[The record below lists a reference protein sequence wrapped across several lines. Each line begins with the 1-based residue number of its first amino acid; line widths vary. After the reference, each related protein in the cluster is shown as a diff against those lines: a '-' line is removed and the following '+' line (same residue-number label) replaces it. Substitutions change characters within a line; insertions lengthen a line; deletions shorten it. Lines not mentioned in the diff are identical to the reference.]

1 MQSSSELMAD
11 VKFYSDY
18 SRFDENTGKYEAWD
32 EAVDRVMV
40 MHETKYA
47 DILKKKPELKEHFE
61 FVRKAYKNKQI
72 LGAQRALQFGGDQIL
87 KKNAKMY
94 NCVSS
99 YADRPEFF
107 GEFMWLM
114 LCGCGAGASVQKQ
127 HVAKLPKIKTR
138 GKSVKRFEVPDSIE
152 GWAKAF
158 DVLLSSFFD
167 GGGKHPEFEE
177 HPVWFDLSKIRA
189 KGSFISGGFK
199 APGPE
204 PLDNALRK
212 VELLLTKAVEH
223 KRLKPIEVY
232 DACMFMADAVISGGV
247 RRSATIFMFS
257 KDDDEMIKA
266 KTGNWFD
273 ENPQRGRSNNSVM
286 LKRDEITFDEF
297 REIMESVKHSG
308 EPGFIFT
315 DDYDFTYNPCVEIG
329 KRPLTSDGR
338 SGWQACNLVEING
351 AKCTTPEA
359 FYDACEAATIIG
371 TLQAGYTDFEFLSP
385 ASKEII
391 EREALIGVSVTGWM
405 NNPGVLFDEEVMRNG
420 AHIVKDTNATVA
432 KMIGINQAAR
442 TTCCKPSGNA
452 SVLLQTA
459 SGIHGEHAPR
469 YIRHVQMNDESE
481 VLHTIKELF
490 PYMVES
496 SVWSSNGTDSV
507 VAFPIVTK
515 EGSRYKSDLL
525 GVKQLEYVK
534 KAQQVWVEEGTN
546 VELCTHPKLRHNI
559 SNTISVD
566 DWDQITEYLYENRQ
580 WFCGVSLMSSRGDK
594 AFPQAPFTEVLT
606 DVEIVAKYGTAS
618 LFGAGLV
625 TRGLDAFGDLW
636 RATSCALGFGE
647 KLDTES
653 HENVSKRDWVRQF
666 NKFAKNYFSGDV
678 EKTANCLKDL
688 YNLHKWTKIMQN
700 LNHIDI
706 RDHLK
711 QKQYVDVGTLSGAA
725 CAGGVCE
732 VTF

>member
-1 MQSSSELMAD
+1 M
-11 VKFYSDY
+11 
-18 SRFDENTGKYEAWD
+18 
-32 EAVDRVMV
+32 
-40 MHETKYA
+40 
-47 DILKKKPELKEHFE
+47 
-61 FVRKAYKNKQI
+61 RK
-72 LGAQRALQFGGDQIL
+72 GAQ
-87 KKNAKMY
+87 
-94 NCVSS
+94 
-99 YADRPEFF
+99 
-107 GEFMWLM
+107 
-114 LCGCGAGASVQKQ
+114 
-127 HVAKLPKIKTR
+127 
-138 GKSVKRFEVPDSIE
+138 
-152 GWAKAF
+152 
-158 DVLLSSFFD
+158 
-167 GGGKHPEFEE
+167 
-177 HPVWFDLSKIRA
+177 
-189 KGSFISGGFK
+189 
-199 APGPE
+199 
-204 PLDNALRK
+204 
-212 VELLLTKAVEH
+212 
-223 KRLKPIEVY
+223 
-232 DACMFMADAVISGGV
+232 
-247 RRSATIFMFS
+247 
-257 KDDDEMIKA
+257 
-266 KTGNWFD
+266 
-273 ENPQRGRSNNSVM
+273 
-286 LKRDEITFDEF
+286 
-297 REIMESVKHSG
+297 
-308 EPGFIFT
+308 
-315 DDYDFTYNPCVEIG
+315 
-329 KRPLTSDGR
+329 
-338 SGWQACNLVEING
+338 
-351 AKCTTPEA
+351 
-359 FYDACEAATIIG
+359 
-371 TLQAGYTDFEFLSP
+371 
-385 ASKEII
+385 
-391 EREALIGVSVTGWM
+391 
-405 NNPGVLFDEEVMRNG
+405 
-420 AHIVKDTNATVA
+420 IVKEWNKKIAEI
-432 KMIGINQAAR
+432 IGINQAAR

-459 SGIHGEHAPR
+459 SGIHGEHSPR
-469 YIRHVQMNDESE
+469 YIRHVQLNDESE

-546 VELCTHPKLRHNI
+546 VELCTHPKLRHNV

-566 DWDQITEYLYENRQ
+566 DWDQVTEYLYENRQ